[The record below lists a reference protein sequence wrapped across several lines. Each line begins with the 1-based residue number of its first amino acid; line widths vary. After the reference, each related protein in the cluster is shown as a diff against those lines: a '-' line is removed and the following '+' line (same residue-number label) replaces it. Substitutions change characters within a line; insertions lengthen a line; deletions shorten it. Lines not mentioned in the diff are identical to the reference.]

1 MSRHAA
7 RCLAIL
13 CLLLFLPGC
22 WDVKDVDNRLLE
34 TAIGI
39 EPAGGDRVRVWMR
52 FPLPQSQDG
61 AHKDFFVIKQEGSTV
76 IEAIDQLRLRLPKS
90 LDMSQNQSI
99 FLDQALA
106 KKGFMP
112 YLEFTIRDRTVPLDS
127 LIAITTGGMK
137 SIFER
142 PNPTGELSGIYTK
155 LFFERYGGGTSQKNV
170 VSLWEIFR
178 GYYDPL
184 EDCLVPVLV
193 TDSETIFRVAG
204 NAFFKNDAMVGMI
217 SPEETLIYEI
227 VTGKMSPFEIETA
240 DKMNLKI
247 LNSSADIDTDMR
259 SGKPVIRIHAKL
271 SMTLMD
277 SARGIDI
284 KAEHLEASINRL
296 IEQRAAAV
304 FRMTQAQESDIF
316 GLGNR
321 FRGKVPPSQYDR
333 WSKLYSKATLE
344 FKLDSELRNTGLQLR
359 RRPFINPSKEK

>member
-1 MSRHAA
+1 MDSGPPMSRHAA

-39 EPAGGDRVRVWMR
+39 EPADGDRVRVWMR

-76 IEAIDQLRLRLPKS
+76 IEAID

-184 EDCLVPVLV
+184 EDCLVP
-193 TDSETIFRVAG
+193 
-204 NAFFKNDAMVGMI
+204 
-217 SPEETLIYEI
+217 
-227 VTGKMSPFEIETA
+227 MSPFEIETA